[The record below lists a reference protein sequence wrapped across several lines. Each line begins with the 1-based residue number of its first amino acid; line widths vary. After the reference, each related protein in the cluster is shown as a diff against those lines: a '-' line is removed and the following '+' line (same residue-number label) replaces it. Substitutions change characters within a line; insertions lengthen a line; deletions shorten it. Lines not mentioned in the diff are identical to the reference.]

1 MAAVDGKPARRQHAH
16 DAVMSRPVSRRH
28 AAALLLIL
36 ATIVFV
42 IGISAEPSLGGEAT
56 AERLAESADAIS
68 AERSEEA
75 AESPSNE
82 EAASEAEETG
92 APHDEAAEASEAI
105 FGINP
110 ESTGAIAAAVVISL
124 LLAAALWFWGTP
136 GVLIVAALFALLFAA
151 LDLRELM
158 NQLSQ
163 SRTSLV
169 VIALAAALL
178 HGGVALLA
186 GLSLTQRSSS
196 TV

>member
-1 MAAVDGKPARRQHAH
+1 
-16 DAVMSRPVSRRH
+16 MSRPVSRRH

-92 APHDEAAEASEAI
+92 APHDEAAAASEAI

-110 ESTGAIAAAVVISL
+110 ESPAAIAAAVVISL

-151 LDLRELM
+151 LDLRELR